1 MPNNKKASPFGDA
14 HKSPSI
20 RFDFD
25 PKMLRYRGC
34 LLLKSIQSS
43 VAYCLT
49 ANDYEK
55 SKRYEETSTCFYELR

>member
-25 PKMLRYRGC
+25 P
-34 LLLKSIQSS
+34 LLLSQPH
-43 VAYCLT
+43 L
-49 ANDYEK
+49 
-55 SKRYEETSTCFYELR
+55 CFPEIKDLIISLSLVD

>member
-25 PKMLRYRGC
+25 PQLRPRC
-34 LLLKSIQSS
+34 FTKDLSTLL
-43 VAYCLT
+43 
-49 ANDYEK
+49 D
-55 SKRYEETSTCFYELR
+55 EEPIKLSNFKGSLHYFVYQK

>member
-25 PKMLRYRGC
+25 PDIGGYLSFIISNSPQKTGL
-34 LLLKSIQSS
+34 
-43 VAYCLT
+43 
-49 ANDYEK
+49 N
-55 SKRYEETSTCFYELR
+55 

>member
-25 PKMLRYRGC
+25 P
-34 LLLKSIQSS
+34 
-43 VAYCLT
+43 
-49 ANDYEK
+49 EK
-55 SKRYEETSTCFYELR
+55 AQII